1 VYYLEYNYRMR
12 LIEKTDDY
20 ENWFTSIKDR
30 LVKARIQVRVDR
42 LIEGNAG
49 DTAPV
54 GEGVNE
60 LAGLLHRAWTQAHHL
75 ASRRQQK
82 HPKQRH
88 LKSNCIGTQPLG
100 LHHDK
105 NKNHPL

>member
-60 LAGLLHRAWTQAHHL
+60 LRLHFGAGWRVYYTERGHKLIILLAGGNKSTQ
-75 ASRRQQK
+75 SK
-82 HPKQRH
+82 D
-88 LKSNCIGTQPLG
+88 I
-100 LHHDK
+100 
-105 NKNHPL
+105 

>member
-1 VYYLEYNYRMR
+1 MR

-20 ENWFTSIKDR
+20 ENWFNSIKDR

-60 LAGLLHRAWTQAHHL
+60 LRLHFGAGWRVYYTERGHKLIILLAGGNKSTQSKDIQKAIAL
-75 ASRRQQK
+75 AQN
-82 HPKQRH
+82 
-88 LKSNCIGTQPLG
+88 L
-100 LHHDK
+100 
-105 NKNHPL
+105 